1 MSLEQFRLDDRVA
14 IVTGGGTGIG
24 RAIALEFARAGAHV
38 VIGSRKLEHLE
49 PVAQAI
55 RDLGRKSLAVQVDVR
70 NAAEVDQLVDRTV
83 SEFGRLEILVNNAG
97 ASFVA
102 PVEAISPN
110 GWNAI
115 VGINLT
121 GVFLC
126 SKAAGRHMVPRKKGV
141 IINIASIAGEHGS
154 VLMAPYGAAKAGVIN
169 FTKTLA
175 LAWAQHGIR
184 VNTIA
189 PGPIVTEGFEAVLAM
204 GGEEGKR
211 TYQQIAESVA
221 MRRWGKPEE
230 VAYPALLLASD
241 AGSYMTGT
249 TIFVDGGPSPR
260 H

>member
-1 MSLEQFRLDDRVA
+1 MSLERFRLDDRVA

-24 RAIALEFARAGAHV
+24 KAISLEFARAGAHV
-38 VIGSRKLEHLE
+38 VVGSRKIEHLE

-55 RDLGRKSLAVQVDVR
+55 RDLGRRSLAIQVDVR
-70 NAAEVDQLVDRTV
+70 NADQVDHLVARTV
-83 SEFGRLEILVNNAG
+83 AEFGRIDILVNNAG
-97 ASFVA
+97 ASFMA
-102 PVEAISPN
+102 PVEAISAN
-110 GWNAI
+110 GWNTV

-126 SKAAGRHMVPRKKGV
+126 SKAAGVRMIAQKKGV

-184 VNTIA
+184 VNAIA
-189 PGPIVTEGFEAVLAM
+189 PGPIVTEGFEGVLGA
-204 GGEEGKR
+204 GGEEAKA
-211 TYQQIAESVA
+211 TYNRIADSVA
-221 MRRWGKPEE
+221 MRRWGRPEE
-230 VAYPALLLASD
+230 VAYPAVMLASD
-241 AGSYMTGT
+241 ASSYMTGT
-249 TIFVDGGPSPR
+249 TIVVDGGPSPR

>member
-1 MSLEQFRLDDRVA
+1 MSLQAFRLDDRVA

-24 RAIALEFARAGAHV
+24 KAISLEFAQAGAHV
-38 VIGSRKLEHLE
+38 VVGSRKIEHLE

-55 RDLGRKSLAVQVDVR
+55 RSLGRRSLAVVVDVR
-70 NAAEVDQLVDRTV
+70 DAEQVERLVERTV
-83 SEFGRLEILVNNAG
+83 SEFGRIDILVNNAG
-97 ASFVA
+97 ASFMA

-110 GWNAI
+110 GWNAV

-126 SKAAGRHMVPRKKGV
+126 AKAAGRHMIARKKGV

-154 VLMAPYGAAKAGVIN
+154 VLMAPYGAAKAGVMN

-175 LAWAQHGIR
+175 LAWAEHGIR
-184 VNTIA
+184 VNAIA
-189 PGPIVTEGFEAVLAM
+189 PGPIVTEGFEEVLKKG
-204 GGEEGKR
+204 GGEAKEASKR
-211 TYQQIAESVA
+211 VADSVA
-221 MRRWGKPEE
+221 MRRWGRPEE

-241 AGSYMTGT
+241 AGGYMTGT

>member
-1 MSLEQFRLDDRVA
+1 MSLERFRLDDRVA

-24 RAIALEFARAGAHV
+24 KAISLEFARAGAHV
-38 VIGSRKLEHLE
+38 VVGSRKLEHLE

-55 RDLGRKSLAVQVDVR
+55 RDLGRRSLAIQVDVR
-70 NAAEVDQLVDRTV
+70 NADQVDHLVARAV
-83 SEFGRLEILVNNAG
+83 AEFGRLDILVNNAG
-97 ASFVA
+97 ASFMA
-102 PVEAISPN
+102 PVEAISAN
-110 GWNAI
+110 GWNTV

-126 SKAAGRHMVPRKKGV
+126 SKAAGVRMIAQKKGV

-184 VNTIA
+184 VNAIA
-189 PGPIVTEGFEAVLAM
+189 PGPIVTEGFEGVLGT
-204 GGEEGKR
+204 GGEEAKA
-211 TYQQIAESVA
+211 TYARIADSVA
-221 MRRWGKPEE
+221 MRRWGRPEE
-230 VAYPALLLASD
+230 VAYPAVMLASD
-241 AGSYMTGT
+241 ASSYITGT

>member
-1 MSLEQFRLDDRVA
+1 MSLQAFRLDDRVA

-24 RAIALEFARAGAHV
+24 KAISLEFAQAGAHV
-38 VIGSRKLEHLE
+38 VVGSRKIEHLE

-55 RDLGRKSLAVQVDVR
+55 RSLGRRSLAVVVDVR
-70 NAAEVDQLVDRTV
+70 DAEQVEHLVERTV
-83 SEFGRLEILVNNAG
+83 SEFGRIDILVNNAG
-97 ASFVA
+97 ASFMA

-110 GWNAI
+110 GWNAV

-126 SKAAGRHMVPRKKGV
+126 AKAAGRHMIARKKGV

-154 VLMAPYGAAKAGVIN
+154 VLMAPYGAAKAGVMN

-175 LAWAQHGIR
+175 LAWAEHGIR
-184 VNTIA
+184 VNAIA
-189 PGPIVTEGFEAVLAM
+189 PGPIVTEGFEGVLEKG
-204 GGEEGKR
+204 GGEAKEASKR
-211 TYQQIAESVA
+211 VADSVA
-221 MRRWGKPEE
+221 MRRWGRPEE

-241 AGSYMTGT
+241 AGGYMTGT

>member
-1 MSLEQFRLDDRVA
+1 MSLGLFRLDDRVA

-24 RAIALEFARAGAHV
+24 KAIALAFAEAGAHV
-38 VIGSRKLEHLE
+38 VVGSRKIEHLE

-55 RDLGRKSLAVQVDVR
+55 RERSRRSLALVVDVR
-70 NAAEVDQLVDRTV
+70 NVNQVEQLVERTV
-83 SEFGRLEILVNNAG
+83 AEFGKIDILVNNAG
-97 ASFVA
+97 ASFLA
-102 PVEAISPN
+102 PVEGITPN
-110 GWNAI
+110 GWNTV

-126 SKAAGRHMVPRKKGV
+126 SKAAGPHMIKQQRGV

-154 VLMAPYGAAKAGVIN
+154 VLMAPYAAAKAGVMN

-175 LAWAQHGIR
+175 LAWARHGIR
-184 VNTIA
+184 VNAIA
-189 PGPIVTEGFEAVLAM
+189 PGPILTEGFEGVLGM
-204 GGEEGKR
+204 SGGEGKEISR
-211 TYQQIAESVA
+211 RVAESVA
-221 MRRWGKPEE
+221 MGRWGRPEE

-241 AGSYMTGT
+241 ASSYMTGT

>member
-1 MSLEQFRLDDRVA
+1 MSLQAFRLDDRVA

-24 RAIALEFARAGAHV
+24 KAISLEFAQAGAHV
-38 VIGSRKLEHLE
+38 VVGSRKIEHLE

-55 RDLGRKSLAVQVDVR
+55 RSLGRRSLAVVVDVR
-70 NAAEVDQLVDRTV
+70 DAEQVEHLVERTV
-83 SEFGRLEILVNNAG
+83 SEFGRIDILVNNAG
-97 ASFVA
+97 ASFMA

-110 GWNAI
+110 GWNAV

-126 SKAAGRHMVPRKKGV
+126 AKAAGRHMIARKKGV

-154 VLMAPYGAAKAGVIN
+154 VLMAPYGAAKAGVMN

-175 LAWAQHGIR
+175 LAWAEHGIR
-184 VNTIA
+184 VNAIA
-189 PGPIVTEGFEAVLAM
+189 PGPIVTEGFEEVLKKG
-204 GGEEGKR
+204 GGEAKEASKR
-211 TYQQIAESVA
+211 VADSVA
-221 MRRWGKPEE
+221 MRRWGRPEE

-241 AGSYMTGT
+241 AGGYMTGT